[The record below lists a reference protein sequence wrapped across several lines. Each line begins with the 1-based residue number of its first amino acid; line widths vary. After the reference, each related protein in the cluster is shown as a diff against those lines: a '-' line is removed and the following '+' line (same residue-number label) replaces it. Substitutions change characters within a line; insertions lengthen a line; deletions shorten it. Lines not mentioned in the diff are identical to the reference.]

1 MIKHMLAKHVTLT
14 RLGHTLQCNK
24 VLAIFQKIIR
34 WYSIAQPLLL
44 LTQDLW
50 HIFVLKWTLFW
61 LSCNPLA
68 LLSNGKIH
76 NNGVSHGAVVS
87 FSCNSGFQPLGS
99 LQIKCFDGIWNESSP
114 SCIGPVTLFN
124 PLHYHISFFISITIS
139 LSLCIISF

>member
-1 MIKHMLAKHVTLT
+1 MDIILVVGGSKEASVSKHND
-14 RLGHTLQCNK
+14 RHTLS
-24 VLAIFQKIIR
+24 
-34 WYSIAQPLLL
+34 WHYLLHL
-44 LTQDLW
+44 LG
-50 HIFVLKWTLFW
+50 
-61 LSCNPLA
+61 SCNPLP

-124 PLHYHISFFISITIS
+124 PLHYHISFFYQYYY
-139 LSLCIISF
+139 IIIIMHYFFLIQIILVTFE